1 MADNNRGVSVVSLPP
16 PPSPP
21 PPPPPPSLPSPPL
34 LAIVLALRTRRAVVS
49 GAHRVHMYT
58 TYLSPFS
65 EINKQCRGHS
75 CRAPTEKVVSVFDVP
90 SSPSL
95 ITRLFSNPHRY
106 RRSSSRCRC
115 VVLTGKFG
123 YTRLHPEPHVERQSA
138 KVFRKW
144 TAFRVIVEGWL
155 FQ

>member
-1 MADNNRGVSVVSLPP
+1 RMRNIADGTSKCITRARAPGRRISMADNNRGVSVVSLPP

-75 CRAPTEKVVSVFDVP
+75 CRAPAKKVISC
-90 SSPSL
+90 L
-95 ITRLFSNPHRY
+95 IFLLP
-106 RRSSSRCRC
+106 
-115 VVLTGKFG
+115 
-123 YTRLHPEPHVERQSA
+123 
-138 KVFRKW
+138 
-144 TAFRVIVEGWL
+144 
-155 FQ
+155 